1 MNQRNSNSTPPRF
14 ANGIEAPRKASR
26 VDRIRKSGGIRE
38 PKRTIA
44 PTTIKPST
52 YQPPP
57 RTSRVDMVLTTE
69 ITENTEA
76 SLLCG
81 LLCALR

>member
-1 MNQRNSNSTPPRF
+1 M
-14 ANGIEAPRKASR
+14 GIEAPRKDSR

-44 PTTIKPST
+44 PTPIATST

-57 RTSRVDMVLTTE
+57 RTSRRVDMVLTTE

-76 SLLCG
+76 FLLCG
-81 LLCALR
+81 PLCALW